1 MIDKFRFW
9 LSFQLL
15 MLGVKAA
22 PSEFVQEWIKHGL
35 RVAGTGIEK
44 DLLEDNEMES
54 NNEYL

>member
-1 MIDKFRFW
+1 
-9 LSFQLL
+9 
-15 MLGVKAA
+15 MLGVKVA
-22 PSEFVQEWIKHGL
+22 PSVIVQEWIKHGL